1 MSDTYKTSVF
11 TKLKDNVYVT
21 KNGRIEKCRK
31 IDKGLPCSRHYP
43 AASMKFKQLYA
54 QQRVL
59 EKLTPFERNL
69 MKLFSLI
76 SRTPTG
82 KLKQEYSK
90 IVAQYAIEG
99 VRIPTEEEVKGLQ
112 KILLELSEESPDVP
126 ENKIKKWFKNFVLGR
141 DFTSA
146 GFWAA
151 RDMLKRTLLRV
162 KNFFAGGILA
172 STLFVASCAPGSI
185 AQGTQQEQIVT
196 LDEYEEAEEA
206 VKIKEQ
212 PYVFNQEFY
221 DQLFRERNPDAINN
235 NSFEGF
241 SSWRTL
247 AQNFKVESVEFTED
261 DLGEYSK
268 YRVGLHEEYLD
279 LIPMEYYDG
288 SPITEFSQ
296 EDIKDAVRFYA
307 DYALNEYIDS
317 PALDNPSQ
325 WDSWWETFGSN
336 YFTRDAKEYAESIK
350 QKYEH
355 GNLIYEENNSELG
368 YYAISETTPMVH
380 VLQQNHSSGESW
392 VSPTIRD
399 SGSRVINKQISD
411 LTFEK
416 IDNKTIMISGT
427 VGAISRLDYD
437 SFWKEH
443 ERVGSDQ
450 INPSKEDYWND
461 FMPEGQTW
469 RDNYGTG
476 KVILQPEISYLYT
489 VLIKENGSWKIAGM
503 GYNEGEI
510 GEEGALIGYDK
521 HEFGYSKDTFEEW
534 RYERFIE

>member
-11 TKLKDNVYVT
+11 TKLKDNVYIT

-43 AASMKFKQLYA
+43 ANSLKFKHLYA

-99 VRIPTEEEVKGLQ
+99 VRVPTEEEVKGLQ
-112 KILLELSEESPDVP
+112 RIFLELAEESPDVS
-126 ENKIKKWFKNFVLGR
+126 ENKIKKWFKNFVLGK

-151 RDMLKRTLLRV
+151 RDMLKRTLMRA

-172 STLFVASCAPGSI
+172 STLFVTSCAPGV
-185 AQGTQQEQIVT
+185 ATQGTQQEQVVT
-196 LDEYEEAEEA
+196 LDEYEEVEDT
-206 VKIKEQ
+206 VNIKEQ
-212 PYVFNQEFY
+212 PHVFNQEFY
-221 DQLFRERNPDAINN
+221 DQLFRERSPDAINN

-247 AQNFKVESVEFTED
+247 AQNFKVESVEFIED
-261 DLGEYSK
+261 DLGEYSR

-325 WDSWWETFGSN
+325 WDSWWETSGSN
-336 YFTRDAKEYAESIK
+336 YFTKNGQEYVESIK
-350 QKYEH
+350 QEYVH
-355 GNLIYEENNSELG
+355 GRVIGEENDSELG
-368 YYAISETTPMVH
+368 YYAIFATTPMVH
-380 VLQQNHSSGESW
+380 VLQQNHSSGAGW
-392 VSPTIRD
+392 VTPTMRD
-399 SGSRVINKQISD
+399 GTSRVINKKISD

-416 IDNKTIMISGT
+416 VGNNRIMIAGT
-427 VGAISRLDYD
+427 VGAISRLEYD
-437 SFWKEH
+437 SYWKEH
-443 ERVGSDQ
+443 EHVGSETLE
-450 INPSKEDYWND
+450 IEMYWND
-461 FMPEGQTW
+461 NMPLGQTW

-476 KVILQPEISYLYT
+476 KELLKPEISYLYT
-489 VLIKENGSWKIAGM
+489 VLIKENGSWKIDGM
-503 GYNEGEI
+503 GYNGGVES
-510 GEEGALIGYDK
+510 EEGILIGYDK
-521 HEFGYSKDTFEEW
+521 VEFGYSKDTFEEW